1 MEVTRIA
8 ATEMGSGLV
17 PRVSGEEGKTD
28 RDQQG
33 RHDADARRQ
42 KDAIDA
48 EVVIGEPAHGGGRPG
63 QVRRRD
69 GEPSGKLRL
78 VGEGAGD
85 PCGPAYRC
93 KAERESPE
101 NSQRDADVRVPLE
114 RRLRTVAL
122 AKARWTR
129 IMVDRK

>member
-33 RHDADARRQ
+33 RHDADARRRQ

-48 EVVIGEPAHGGGRPG
+48 EVVIGEPAHGGGKANG
-63 QVRRRD
+63 ELRRRD

-85 PCGPAYRC
+85 PM
-93 KAERESPE
+93 
-101 NSQRDADVRVPLE
+101 
-114 RRLRTVAL
+114 
-122 AKARWTR
+122 WTSLPG
-129 IMVDRK
+129 

>member
-33 RHDADARRQ
+33 RHDADARRRQ

-48 EVVIGEPAHGGGRPG
+48 EVVIGEPAHGGGKANG
-63 QVRRRD
+63 ELRRRD

-78 VGEGAGD
+78 VGEEELSLN
-85 PCGPAYRC
+85 GPAYRG

-101 NSQRDADVRVPLE
+101 NSQRDADVRVPLGEKQGE
-114 RRLRTVAL
+114 RGGCEGQ
-122 AKARWTR
+122 
-129 IMVDRK
+129 MDQNHG